1 MIVCGGIKLR
11 YTFVNQSIS
20 NSLINHS
27 IMTSASHAIVNKGE
41 KFGMLFGK
49 IVKTEEIYSAIFK
62 SIKENKAKMI
72 IDNDH
77 TLVYKIK

>member
-1 MIVCGGIKLR
+1 MS
-11 YTFVNQSIS
+11 T
-20 NSLINHS
+20 
-27 IMTSASHAIVNKGE
+27 ASHAIVNKGE
-41 KFGMLFGK
+41 KFGMLFGR

-62 SIKENKAKMI
+62 SIKENKAQMI